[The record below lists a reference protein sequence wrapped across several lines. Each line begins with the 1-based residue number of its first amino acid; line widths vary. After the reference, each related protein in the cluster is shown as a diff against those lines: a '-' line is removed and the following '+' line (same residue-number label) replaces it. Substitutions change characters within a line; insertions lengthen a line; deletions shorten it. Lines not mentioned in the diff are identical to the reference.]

1 MNQQSQVEQFW
12 DKIKLHFG
20 DTRTWNELNPMEAIK
35 PACERLEQHAF
46 IQGINS
52 IMSVFIK

>member
-1 MNQQSQVEQFW
+1 MNQQSQVEEFW

-20 DTRTWNELNPMEAIK
+20 DTRTWTELNPV
-35 PACERLEQHAF
+35 EQHTF

-52 IMSVFIK
+52 ILSVFIK